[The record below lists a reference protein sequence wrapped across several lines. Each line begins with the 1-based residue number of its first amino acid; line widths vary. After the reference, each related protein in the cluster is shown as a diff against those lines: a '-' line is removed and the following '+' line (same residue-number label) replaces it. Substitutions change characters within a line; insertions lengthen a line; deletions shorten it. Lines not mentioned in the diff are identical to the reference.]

1 MLDAFLI
8 RTSAVFVAIPLKH
21 NIYDENSDDT
31 MHRDY
36 WRIFALFLEWR
47 SGGKNSRQFNFLVL
61 KAHMRYIY

>member
-31 MHRDY
+31 TE
-36 WRIFALFLEWR
+36 IIGEFL
-47 SGGKNSRQFNFLVL
+47 
-61 KAHMRYIY
+61 RYFSSTKVVVITHASSFFQS